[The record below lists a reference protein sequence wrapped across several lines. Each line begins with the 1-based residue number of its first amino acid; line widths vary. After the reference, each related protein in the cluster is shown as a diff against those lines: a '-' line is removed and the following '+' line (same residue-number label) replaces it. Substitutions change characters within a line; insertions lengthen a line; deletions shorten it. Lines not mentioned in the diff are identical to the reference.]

1 MIGKLIKKKCAIG
14 FKLKVPNLVSKP
26 TLHGR
31 VFIRFLNNETK
42 YFTLT
47 CCSVHAL
54 YGGG

>member
-31 VFIRFLNNETK
+31 VFIRFLNNEMK